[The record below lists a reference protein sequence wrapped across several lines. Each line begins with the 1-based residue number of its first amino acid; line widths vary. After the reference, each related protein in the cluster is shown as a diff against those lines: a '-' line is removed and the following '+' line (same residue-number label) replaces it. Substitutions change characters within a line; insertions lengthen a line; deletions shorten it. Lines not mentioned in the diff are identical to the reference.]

1 MRRRFFNKIGGG
13 NLPTDNFM
21 VFDKSVSD
29 PANITISEDFDFL
42 YRLITSGF
50 YRVLCKS
57 AMGGGE
63 VFVCRLDDNDSNFYL
78 DGSPA
83 DLTGQEGDVMVVFL
97 EFWYK
102 WYKVDDNKFLYHF
115 ADHDIDGTY
124 IHVPASLVGAYKGY
138 VSLNRLYSWSG
149 VTPTVLESFNDF
161 EGYAK
166 ARGNGYQM
174 IDFQQHC
181 VIAMMLYA
189 KYKTRNL
196 QYVLGAGGAIYNPAT
211 VTGDSNATGGAD
223 TKNESS
229 KYVCGLGLEGV
240 FGGIFEWVEGVEI
253 DNRVWKITDPDGST
267 RNVNAGTSSGWITNI
282 AAENGPFFDVVPT
295 NVGGSDSTHYSD
307 RYFQTSSNSLALMRS
322 CGGSSAN
329 GGVAYAS
336 ADSDASSEGSSC
348 GSRLAFRGT
357 ISEVSPEPFKKLP
370 AL

>member
-1 MRRRFFNKIGGG
+1 
-13 NLPTDNFM
+13 M

-138 VSLNRLYSWSG
+138 VSLNRLYSWSD
-149 VTPTVLESFNDF
+149 VQPSTIISLNDF
-161 EGYAK
+161 RNYAK
-166 ARGNGYQM
+166 ARGTGFQI

-357 ISEVSPEPFKKLP
+357 ISEVSPEQFKKLP